1 MVLNALM
8 SPASVPWSSLGLRDM
23 SYRFLI
29 GDLMDYRR
37 RNKEARSRSMP
48 LRCHNIAPLFPPFLH
63 DLVREHGKTCVSWF
77 SVFPKV
83 TISDP
88 DLAKEVLS
96 NKFGHFEKLKFPALS
111 RLLAGGLAA
120 YNSEKWV
127 KHRRILNPAFHLEKL
142 KLMMPALS
150 TCCQELVDRWARSL
164 GSDGSYELDVFPE
177 LQRLTGDVISRT
189 SFGSNYLEVPRF
201 SNCNPKKLNSLW
213 LAKEDCASR
222 LLVSQHLVV
231 LVSFKIRFSY
241 RR

>member
-1 MVLNALM
+1 
-8 SPASVPWSSLGLRDM
+8 M

-96 NKFGHFEKLKFPALS
+96 
-111 RLLAGGLAA
+111 
-120 YNSEKWV
+120 
-127 KHRRILNPAFHLEKL
+127 
-142 KLMMPALS
+142 
-150 TCCQELVDRWARSL
+150 T
-164 GSDGSYELDVFPE
+164 
-177 LQRLTGDVISRT
+177 
-189 SFGSNYLEVPRF
+189 
-201 SNCNPKKLNSLW
+201 
-213 LAKEDCASR
+213 
-222 LLVSQHLVV
+222 
-231 LVSFKIRFSY
+231 
-241 RR
+241 